1 MRTEQ
6 FSQTVN
12 DTRLNV
18 ITLVDNYL
26 ARFNRENDWA
36 LFWFEYLCEHRF
48 EKNGWKW
55 VYKRW
60 DQITKERLK
69 IEAKEA
75 KEKATAKAKAEAKVA
90 TAEAKAAKA
99 KPKAKAKA
107 KPKANKATSVE
118 PLPTP
123 TITMKELDQYH
134 EKVIQET
141 ISYLTCLVKD
151 EIADLYTWYADLV
164 EGLPPFFFHPM
175 ESTGKREANVKN
187 LDRKSVV

>member
-18 ITLVDNYL
+18 ATLVDNYL

-69 IEAKEA
+69 TEAKEA
-75 KEKATAKAKAEAKVA
+75 KEKAKAKAK
-90 TAEAKAAKA
+90 AEAKAAKA

-107 KPKANKATSVE
+107 KPKAN
-118 PLPTP
+118 PTA
-123 TITMKELDQYH
+123 KKD
-134 EKVIQET
+134 QET
-141 ISYLTCLVKD
+141 ISDLTCRVED
-151 EIADLYTWYADLV
+151 EVAELYT
-164 EGLPPFFFHPM
+164 
-175 ESTGKREANVKN
+175 
-187 LDRKSVV
+187 